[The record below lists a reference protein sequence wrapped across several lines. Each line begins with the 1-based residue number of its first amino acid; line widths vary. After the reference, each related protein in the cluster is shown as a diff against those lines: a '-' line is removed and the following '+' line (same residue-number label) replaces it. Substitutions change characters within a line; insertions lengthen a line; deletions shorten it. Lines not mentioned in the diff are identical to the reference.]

1 MKRKKTGGQPEPL
14 QNNEDNNQKVILF
27 QETEIRRVWHEGAW
41 WFVIEDIVKFLT
53 NSINPKGYIRDMR
66 RRDVALTKGWGQ
78 IAHPLSVETT
88 GGKQRINCANTEGV
102 LRLIMSIPSPKAE
115 PFKLWLARLG
125 KEHIEEI
132 ENPELGI
139 ERLKELYRA
148 KGYADEWIESR
159 MKSIDVRKQLT
170 NEWQQ
175 RGVKE
180 GLEYAI
186 LTAEI
191 SKATFGITP
200 TEYQTF
206 KGLDRHNLRDHMTNL
221 ELIFTMLGEESTRMT
236 AVEEDAQGFV
246 ENQEAAQKGGRI
258 TGNALKLYEK
268 QSGRKI
274 STKDNFL
281 KQIEVAKLKITEGSA
296 ADVKNAAE
304 NNKTDV

>member
-1 MKRKKTGGQPEPL
+1 MSNKI
-14 QNNEDNNQKVILF
+14 ILF
-27 QETEIRRVWHEGAW
+27 QEKQVRRVWHNEEW
-41 WFVIEDIVKFLT
+41 WFAINDIIEILT
-53 NSINPKGYIRDMR
+53 ESVNPADYFRKML
-66 RRDVALTKGWGQ
+66 RRDEALKKGAGQ
-78 IAHPLSVETT
+78 IVHPLSVETQ
-88 GGKQRINCANTEGV
+88 GGKQRMNCANTEGV
-102 LRLIMSIPSPKAE
+102 LRLIMSIPSQKAE

-148 KGYADEWIESR
+148 KGYSDEWIESR

-191 SKATFGITP
+191 SKATFGMTP

-206 KGLDRHNLRDHMTNL
+206 KGLERHNLRDHMTNL

-258 TGNALKLYEK
+258 TGNALKL
-268 QSGRKI
+268 
-274 STKDNFL
+274 
-281 KQIEVAKLKITEGSA
+281 GSLA
-296 ADVKNAAE
+296 V
-304 NNKTDV
+304 

>member
-1 MKRKKTGGQPEPL
+1 MSNKI
-14 QNNEDNNQKVILF
+14 ILF
-27 QETEIRRVWHEGAW
+27 QEKQVRRVWHNDEW
-41 WFVIEDIVKFLT
+41 WFAINDIIEILT
-53 NSINPKGYIRDMR
+53 ESVNPADYFRKML
-66 RRDVALTKGWGQ
+66 RRDEVLKKGAGQ
-78 IAHPLSVETT
+78 IVHPLSVETT
-88 GGKQRINCANTEGV
+88 GGKQRMNCANTEGV

-148 KGYADEWIESR
+148 KGYSDEWIESR

-191 SKATFGITP
+191 SKATFGMTP

-206 KGLDRHNLRDHMTNL
+206 KGLERHNLRDHMTNL

-268 QSGRKI
+268 QSGRKV

-281 KQIEVAKLKITEGSA
+281 KQIEEAKLKITEGSA
-296 ADVKNAAE
+296 DSTE
-304 NNKTDV
+304 NTKTDG